1 MKFKNVIL
9 KCFLIFGIIN
19 CVVIIVLTAYLCLYN
34 YCTVDAISLP
44 YIYIVWGFLP
54 FALYLIWTSKENN
67 EPPTN
72 KTYGIWHIISGLG
85 ILFSLFIVVFLQ
97 FIFMVISLMELLALT
112 LGWIIPIALIYL
124 VFVIRSRKKN
134 QCS

>member
-1 MKFKNVIL
+1 MKLRNVIL
-9 KCFLIFGIIN
+9 KCFLIFAIIN
-19 CVVIIVLTAYLCLYN
+19 CEVIIVLTVYLCLFN
-34 YCTVDAISLP
+34 HCTVDEISLP
-44 YIYIVWGFLP
+44 YIFIVWGFLP

-67 EPPTN
+67 ELPTN
-72 KTYGIWHIISGLG
+72 KTYGIWNIIPVLG
-85 ILFSLFIVVFLQ
+85 ILFSIFIVVFLQ

-134 QCS
+134 QSS